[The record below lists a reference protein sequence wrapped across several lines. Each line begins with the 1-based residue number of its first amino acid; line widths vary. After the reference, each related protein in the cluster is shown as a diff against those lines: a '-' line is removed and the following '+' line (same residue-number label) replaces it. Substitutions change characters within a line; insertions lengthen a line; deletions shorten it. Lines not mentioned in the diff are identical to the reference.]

1 MPTTKRKSLDDL
13 LKDPEAQAFVSQHA
27 NMSDRQRAKKLA
39 GQHAD
44 EKISVSVKVP
54 SRIGDALWK
63 AMHERKADRRRK
75 TLSEGEP
82 YEKQDIV
89 TQALEH
95 WLVAKGY
102 LKEIPRLAKGVGE
115 EEHS

>member
-1 MPTTKRKSLDDL
+1 MPTAKHKSLEDL
-13 LKDPEAQAFVSQHA
+13 LKEPEAQAFVNQHA
-27 NMSDRQRAKKLA
+27 NMSARQRAKKLA

-63 AMHERKADRRRK
+63 AMHERKAERRRK
-75 TLSEGEP
+75 GLPDGEP

-89 TQALEH
+89 TQALEQ
-95 WLVAKGY
+95 WLIAKGY
-102 LKEIPRLAKGVGE
+102 LKEIPRFAERGGQE
-115 EEHS
+115 EQS